1 MTEIWDVYNE
11 KGEKTG
17 KTMRRGIPQEG
28 DYMLCVH
35 VYLHTPDGKFL
46 IQKRSANKESHPGE
60 WDITVGAVL
69 CGEESIEGAKR
80 ELLEEVGIDISDAR
94 IRYIGRVKKNRKFAD
109 IYFVEK
115 EFCLSD
121 CVLQK
126 EEVDEVCLV
135 DGRELLNM
143 ERCTRN
149 QDMPYTAL
157 LKKAIES
164 MN

>member
-1 MTEIWDVYNE
+1 M
-11 KGEKTG
+11 
-17 KTMRRGIPQEG
+17 
-28 DYMLCVH
+28 
-35 VYLHTPDGKFL
+35 
-46 IQKRSANKESHPGE
+46 
-60 WDITVGAVL
+60 L

-109 IYFVEK
+109 IYFAEK

-135 DGRELLNM
+135 DGREILNM

>member
-17 KTMRRGIPQEG
+17 KTMQRGIPQEG

-109 IYFVEK
+109 IYFAEK

-135 DGRELLNM
+135 GGRELLNM